1 MHSVRVGDRDHR
13 QRDEVVHD
21 RDREHERA
29 QADRRTWRDEPEH
42 PERKGGIGRH
52 RDSPATCRGLS
63 HVQRQEDRDRDEHRS
78 QTGADG
84 HRQPAP
90 LAQFADVEFSAR
102 LETDR
107 EEEQRP

>member
-1 MHSVRVGDRDHR
+1 
-13 QRDEVVHD
+13 
-21 RDREHERA
+21 
-29 QADRRTWRDEPEH
+29 
-42 PERKGGIGRH
+42 
-52 RDSPATCRGLS
+52 LS
-63 HVQRQEDRDRDEHRS
+63 RVQRQEDRDRDEHRS

-107 EEEQRP
+107 EEEQRHEAAAEPVAEAVGQ